1 MNNSELVTKYNYDA
15 FVPEKFGPWLRF
27 DASPPLGEVAPD
39 FPLWE
44 LDGAERREVLSKIID
59 GLGGGRDLEAWVE
72 DSPLVEVELD

>member
-44 LDGAERREVLSKIID
+44 LDGAETRLS
-59 GLGGGRDLEAWVE
+59 AVWSQHTYTVVE
-72 DSPLVEVELD
+72 FGSFT

>member
-1 MNNSELVTKYNYDA
+1 MSDADLTTRYNYDS

-44 LDGAERREVLSKIID
+44 LDGTETRLSAIWSQHTY
-59 GLGGGRDLEAWVE
+59 AVVE
-72 DSPLVEVELD
+72 FGSFT